1 MFRSSK
7 RVVYRSPRASKPT
20 SCMSIRTERESRN
33 CTKSTSPFCF
43 TESALPARC
52 MSSSKGHVGIA
63 MSGSEMVDA
72 SSGEG
77 CVVRRSYKTD
87 YWRKYFYCAYRI
99 F

>member
-1 MFRSSK
+1 
-7 RVVYRSPRASKPT
+7 
-20 SCMSIRTERESRN
+20 
-33 CTKSTSPFCF
+33 
-43 TESALPARC
+43 

-63 MSGSEMVDA
+63 INGSEMVDA

-87 YWRKYFYCAYRI
+87 YWRRYFYCAYRI